1 MTLAEDAAGPASAV
15 RDSDR
20 ADVVVIGAGP
30 AGSAAA
36 AHLCAAGFDVLVLE
50 RTPDTTARTGTEV
63 LSPRAVAEL
72 DALGLTDADTE
83 SWHRSA
89 GVRFVGGGMRLAL
102 AWPDVAGRPGR
113 GFVRSRAALD
123 ETLSAYAVSRGARI
137 RRATE
142 VTGFTTDSADRVN
155 GVHAEGLMIEAAV
168 VIDASGANVS
178 QWGTKTNALLSQ
190 RGTKS
195 RCGVAATADFASP
208 RHTDDHLESWLE
220 LTDATGERLPGHGW
234 IVGRGDGHV
243 TVGVGA
249 LADDTSATTDKCAF
263 VLQQWLTALPA
274 NWRLTETTMTGPIRG
289 AALGAAR
296 DATPRYSNG
305 VLRVGDA
312 AHLADPLTGEGL
324 SAALASGRIAAAVIT
339 RALAHEAVAE
349 REGALAAYDLSVD
362 RELRRGRAL
371 GRVAA
376 RLIDRPWIT
385 HLTTTYALPRESL
398 MKLVLGRLTTPTN
411 PAVETC
417 VTPSTMGRVTRAAA
431 HPGTERGVDQR

>member
-1 MTLAEDAAGPASAV
+1 VSLILAPDAAGLASAV

-36 AHLCAAGFDVLVLE
+36 AHLATAGLDVLVLE
-50 RTPDTTARTGTEV
+50 RTPDTSARAGAEV

-72 DALGLTDADTE
+72 DALGFGDADTE
-83 SWHRSA
+83 GWHRSA

-123 ETLSAYAVSRGARI
+123 ENLAAYAVSRGARL

-142 VTGFTTDSADRVN
+142 VTGFTTDSSGRVN
-155 GVHAEGLMIEAAV
+155 GVTAAGLAVVAAV
-168 VIDASGANVS
+168 VIDASGAGRFDRS
-178 QWGTKTNALLSQ
+178 TKA
-190 RGTKS
+190 
-195 RCGVAATADFASP
+195 GVAASADFASP
-208 RHTDDHLESWLE
+208 RHTDDHLESWPE
-220 LTDATGERLPGHGW
+220 LTDAAGARLPGHGW
-234 IVGRGDGHV
+234 IVGRGDGRV

-263 VLQQWLTALPA
+263 VLQQWLTALPTT
-274 NWRLTETTMTGPIRG
+274 WQLTEATMTAPITG
-289 AALGAAR
+289 ATLGGAKD
-296 DATPRYSNG
+296 DAPRYADG

-312 AHLADPLTGEGL
+312 AHLANPLTGEGL
-324 SAALASGRIAAAVIT
+324 SAALTSGRIAAAVVT
-339 RALAHEAVAE
+339 RALAHDTAAR
-349 REGALAAYDLSVD
+349 REGALAAYDLVVT
-362 RELRRGRAL
+362 ETLGRGRTI

-376 RLIDRPWIT
+376 RLVDRPWMT
-385 HLTTTYALPRESL
+385 HLVTTYALPRVSL
-398 MKLVLGRLTTPTN
+398 MKLVLGRFTTPNN

>member
-1 MTLAEDAAGPASAV
+1 MILAQAAAGLASAV

-36 AHLCAAGFDVLVLE
+36 AHLGAAGIDVLVLE
-50 RTPDTTARTGTEV
+50 RTPSTTARRGAEV

-72 DALGLTDADTE
+72 DALGLTQADTE
-83 SWHRSA
+83 GWHRA
-89 GVRFVGGGMRLAL
+89 TGVRFVGGGMRLAL

-123 ETLSAYAVSRGARI
+123 ESLSAYAVSRGARL

-142 VTGFTTDSADRVN
+142 VTGLTTDASGRVSGVSAD
-155 GVHAEGLMIEAAV
+155 GLTVEAAV
-168 VIDASGANVS
+168 VIDASGAGAGVQGARS
-178 QWGTKTNALLSQ
+178 
-190 RGTKS
+190 
-195 RCGVAATADFASP
+195 GVAATADFVSP
-208 RHTDDHLESWLE
+208 RHSDDHLESWLE
-220 LTDATGERLPGHGW
+220 LSDAAGTRLPGHGW

-263 VLQQWLTALPA
+263 VLRQWLTALPA
-274 NWRLTETTMTGPIRG
+274 NWQLTDATMTAPISGSR
-289 AALGAAR
+289 LGTHR
-296 DATPRYSNG
+296 DAGPRYANG

-312 AHLADPLTGEGL
+312 AQLADPLTGEGL
-324 SAALASGRIAAAVIT
+324 TAALASGRVAAEVVAA
-339 RALAHEAVAE
+339 ALAHGTAAE
-349 REGALAAYDLSVD
+349 REGVLAAYATLVD
-362 RELRRGRAL
+362 GALGRRRTL

-385 HLTTTYALPRESL
+385 HLATTYALPRERL
-398 MKLVLGRLTTPTN
+398 MKLVLGRLTTPNN

-417 VTPSTMGRVTRAAA
+417 VTPSTMGRVIRAAA

>member
-1 MTLAEDAAGPASAV
+1 MSLVTA
-15 RDSDR
+15 DR

-36 AHLCAAGFDVLVLE
+36 AHLAGAGIDVLVLE
-50 RTPDTTARTGTEV
+50 RTPDTTARTGAEV

-72 DALGLTDADTE
+72 DALGLTEADTD
-83 SWHRSA
+83 SWHRA
-89 GVRFVGGGMRLAL
+89 TGVRFVGGGMRLAL

-113 GFVRSRAALD
+113 GFVRSRSALD
-123 ETLSAYAVSRGARI
+123 SSLSAYAVSRGARL

-142 VTGFTTDSADRVN
+142 VTGFTTDSSGRVN
-155 GVHAEGLMIEAAV
+155 GVTADGLAVEAAV
-168 VIDASGANVS
+168 VVDASGGDMSLRGATS
-178 QWGTKTNALLSQ
+178 RAELSG

-195 RCGVAATADFASP
+195 GSGVAVTAEFASP

-220 LTDATGERLPGHGW
+220 LTDAAGTRLPGHGW
-234 IVGRGDGHV
+234 IVGSGDGHV

-249 LADDTSATTDKCAF
+249 LADGTSATTDKCAF

-274 NWRLTETTMTGPIRG
+274 NWQLTEATMTGPITG
-289 AALGAAR
+289 ATLGAAR
-296 DATPRYSNG
+296 GATSRYADG

-312 AHLADPLTGEGL
+312 AQLTDPLTGEGL
-324 SAALASGRIAAAVIT
+324 SGALASGRVAAQVVAT
-339 RALAHEAVAE
+339 ALTHEGAAE
-349 REGALAAYDLSVD
+349 REGALTAYGTLVD
-362 RELRRGRAL
+362 RTLGRGDTI

-376 RLIDRPWIT
+376 RLLDRPWIT

-398 MKLVLGRLTTPTN
+398 MKLVLGRLTTPNST
-411 PAVETC
+411 AVETC

>member
-20 ADVVVIGAGP
+20 ADVVVIGSGP

-50 RTPDTTARTGTEV
+50 RTPDATARTGTEV

-72 DALGLTDADTE
+72 DALGLTESDTE
-83 SWHRSA
+83 TWHRSA

-123 ETLSAYAVSRGARI
+123 ETLSAYAVSRGARL

-155 GVHAEGLMIEAAV
+155 GVRADGLVVEAAV
-168 VIDASGANVS
+168 VIDASGSGVGAS
-178 QWGTKTNALLSQ
+178 SK
-190 RGTKS
+190 KS
-195 RCGVAATADFASP
+195 GVAATADFVSP

-263 VLQQWLTALPA
+263 VLQQWLTALPP
-274 NWRLTETTMTGPIRG
+274 NWQLTETTMTGPIRG

-296 DATPRYSNG
+296 DATPRYSHG

-349 REGALAAYDLSVD
+349 REGALTAYDLSLD
-362 RELRRGRAL
+362 RELGRGRTR

-385 HLTTTYALPRESL
+385 RLATTYALPRESL
-398 MKLVLGRLTTPTN
+398 MKLVLGRLTTPNN